1 MGDQWIMKWSEKP
14 FLLSSTGP
22 PHSTTGHEH
31 VFVQWA
37 VHWLRY
43 DLMKKSTLRVVV
55 QIYKY
60 WKKTLQ
66 KIITFNV
73 IPKFLSSNTAS
84 QTLILELGLIKKN
97 SSN

>member
-1 MGDQWIMKWSEKP
+1 MKWSERL
-14 FLLSSTGP
+14 FLLSNTGP
-22 PHSTTGHEH
+22 PHSTTGYEH
-31 VFVQWA
+31 AFVQWA
-37 VHWLRY
+37 VHCLRY
-43 DLMKKSTLRVVV
+43 ELMKKSTLRVVV

-60 WKKTLQ
+60 WEKTLK

-84 QTLILELGLIKKN
+84 QTLILELGLIKTN